1 MFEHGDLFVLP
12 FNASPGGAV
21 PFISKGKT
29 MSNKTEKLRII
40 PIGGLGEV
48 GKNMMVYEYNGQ
60 ILIVDAGLMFPD
72 NDMLGVD
79 YIIPDFKYLRTTLHR
94 FWESLSPMDMKIISD
109 ASSTC

>member
-1 MFEHGDLFVLP
+1 
-12 FNASPGGAV
+12 
-21 PFISKGKT
+21 
-29 MSNKTEKLRII
+29 MSNKQEKLRII

-79 YIIPDFKYLRTTLHR
+79 YIIPDFKYLVDQRRPGPGDRHHPRTRGPYRMHPAPAGGGHGSR
-94 FWESLSPMDMKIISD
+94 
-109 ASSTC
+109 STPRPSRAA

>member
-1 MFEHGDLFVLP
+1 M
-12 FNASPGGAV
+12 
-21 PFISKGKT
+21 SKDQ
-29 MSNKTEKLRII
+29 EKLRII

-79 YIIPDFKYLRTTLHR
+79 YIIPDFKYLRDHADR
-94 FWESLSPMDMKIISD
+94 FWES
-109 ASSTC
+109 